1 MYELRFTI
9 YDVENSAPLA
19 QTSGA
24 GAQRNFRNDAG
35 CWFESGRSYAMPSR
49 WFCDIVHSK
58 RIFNA
63 FALSSEEFLDAVR
76 NLDGI
81 LAGVES

>member
-1 MYELRFTI
+1 MDDGRCTMWKI
-9 YDVENSAPLA
+9 PRRWRKLA
-19 QTSGA
+19 ERERSGILGTMRVVGSKA
-24 GAQRNFRNDAG
+24 VGVTRCHLVGFA
-35 CWFESGRSYAMPSR
+35 S
-49 WFCDIVHSK
+49 IVHSK